1 MPEEEKILESERGG
15 ISAIKGFKY
24 QKNIVALFS
33 VRMYCNIDK
42 ISRIIC
48 EYRNDI
54 EILHEE
60 YGLSSW
66 QIKTAGS
73 AKLSKKEIIDSLN
86 LFKALNKKKEYSR
99 FVLLC
104 DNQFIH
110 TSLEPLTY

>member
-1 MPEEEKILESERGG
+1 MSEEEKILESERGG

-24 QKNIVALFS
+24 QKHVVALLS
-33 VRMYCNIDK
+33 VRMYCNIEK

-60 YGLSSW
+60 YGLTSW

-73 AKLSKKEIIDSLN
+73 SKLSKKEILDSLS
-86 LFKALNKKKEYSR
+86 LFKALDKKKNIL
-99 FVLLC
+99 VLYC
-104 DNQFIH
+104 FATISSFIH
-110 TSLEPLTY
+110 L